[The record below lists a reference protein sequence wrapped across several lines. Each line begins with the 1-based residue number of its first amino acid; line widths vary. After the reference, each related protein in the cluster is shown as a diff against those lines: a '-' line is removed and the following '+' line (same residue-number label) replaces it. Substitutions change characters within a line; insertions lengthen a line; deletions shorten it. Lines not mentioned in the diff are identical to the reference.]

1 MANREI
7 IEKVNKELRYGD
19 KAEIAQMT
27 KLSKFTVNR
36 FFNGKEQELVEDTHV
51 KIMNAAL
58 LLIEERQN
66 SSKELDRK
74 LNDLLP

>member
-7 IEKVNKELRYGD
+7 IEKVNNELRYGD

-27 KLSKFTVNR
+27 NLSKHTVNR
-36 FFNGKEQELVEDTHV
+36 FFNGKEGELVEDTHV

-58 LLIEERQN
+58 NLIEERQN

-74 LNDLLP
+74 LNNLLR